1 MKKLILEIVGSV
13 ALVLI
18 PTYFVYKQFAPL
30 PEFWNAQF
38 AWSIALVICW
48 IIVAAGYYHQG
59 WLVHRTH
66 YAEDVS
72 IILPIA
78 VFFVQCIL
86 FVKGIYYRDFS
97 LIIGAILVNS
107 GVFFSMYNI
116 LKNKKQSV
124 FGKIK

>member
-1 MKKLILEIVGSV
+1 MKKLILEIVGSA

-18 PTYFVYKQFAPL
+18 PTYFVYRQLAPL

-38 AWSIALVICW
+38 AWSIALIICW
-48 IIVAAGYYHQG
+48 IVVAAGYYHQG
-59 WLVHRTH
+59 WLVHKTH

-78 VFFVQCIL
+78 VFCVQCIL
-86 FVKGIYYRDFS
+86 FVKGIFYSDIS
-97 LIIGAILVNS
+97 LIIGAVLVNS

-116 LKNKKQSV
+116 IKNKKRRV
-124 FGKIK
+124 AGNVN